1 MEEENKVSEEK
12 QVKVPNPNP
21 YKKDHGESD
30 PEVEA
35 FAKGELAKYQREQ
48 REKEAIAATE
58 QKDTDASEETAEKSD
73 QEATPIAER
82 PAKAEDRVFKKR
94 YDDLKKH
101 YDSTINKHKEELT
114 SLRAQLESST
124 KQFVPPKSKEELE
137 AWRKE
142 YPDVYDMVETIAMNK
157 ATTQTADLEN
167 KYKDLQLQQ
176 EQIAKEKAEVEL
188 LKIHPD
194 FNDLRQ
200 QDDFHTWAE
209 QQDPTIQKHKDELE
223 SLRNRLESGNS
234 QFAPPK
240 SKEELEAW
248 RKEYPDVYDM
258 VETIAMEK
266 ATTRTAE
273 LEDKYKNLQLQQ
285 EQIAK
290 EKAEVELLKLHP
302 DFNELRKQ
310 DSFHEWA
317 ERQDPTIQGWLYEN
331 TSNATLAARA
341 IDLYKMDQG
350 ISKLSKKQESNVKKE
365 AAKAISKTRKSTETD
380 MPQKKIW
387 TATEISKLKAHEFE
401 KLESEID
408 LARLEGR
415 IEQR

>member
-1 MEEENKVSEEK
+1 MNYL
-12 QVKVPNPNP
+12 NII
-21 YKKDHGESD
+21 
-30 PEVEA
+30 
-35 FAKGELAKYQREQ
+35 REQ
-48 REKEAIAATE
+48 KEKEAIAATE
-58 QKDTDASEETAEKSD
+58 QKDTDASEETADQSE

-82 PAKAEDRVFKKR
+82 PARAEDRVFKKR
-94 YDDLKKH
+94 YDDLKRH
-101 YDSTINKHKEELT
+101 YDS
-114 SLRAQLESST
+114 
-124 KQFVPPKSKEELE
+124 
-137 AWRKE
+137 
-142 YPDVYDMVETIAMNK
+142 
-157 ATTQTADLEN
+157 
-167 KYKDLQLQQ
+167 
-176 EQIAKEKAEVEL
+176 
-188 LKIHPD
+188 
-194 FNDLRQ
+194 
-200 QDDFHTWAE
+200 
-209 QQDPTIQKHKDELE
+209 TIQKHKDELE
-223 SLRNRLESGNS
+223 SLRTRLESGNS

-258 VETIAMEK
+258 VETIAIEK

-273 LEDKYKNLQLQQ
+273 LEDKYKNLKVQQ

-317 ERQDPTIQGWLYEN
+317 EKQDPTIQGWLYEN

-365 AAKAISKTRKSTETD
+365 AAKAISKTKKSTETD